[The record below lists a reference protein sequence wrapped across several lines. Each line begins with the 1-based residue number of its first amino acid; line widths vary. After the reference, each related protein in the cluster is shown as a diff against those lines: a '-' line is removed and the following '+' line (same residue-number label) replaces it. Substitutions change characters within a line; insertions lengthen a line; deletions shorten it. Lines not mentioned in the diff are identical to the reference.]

1 MIYDNV
7 KAIAD
12 KKKISIAELEK
23 RAGLGNGTIGN
34 WRDSSPNVESLVKVA
49 EALNVSVAT
58 LLKSKGEA

>member
-12 KKKISIAELEK
+12 KRKISIAELEK
-23 RAGLGNGTIGN
+23 RAKLGNGTIGG